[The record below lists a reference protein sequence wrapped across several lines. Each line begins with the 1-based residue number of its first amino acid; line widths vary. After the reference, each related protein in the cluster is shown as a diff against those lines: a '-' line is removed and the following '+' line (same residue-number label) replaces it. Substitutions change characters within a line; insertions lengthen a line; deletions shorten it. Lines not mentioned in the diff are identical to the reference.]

1 MSDYYR
7 ESVADLPLFNQA
19 ERARDAAM
27 AQVLEH
33 AGETWRHDAMTL
45 IRERLAGQ
53 EVLAEKFRVLC
64 EANGIRPHHC
74 NAWGGLT
81 AALVRAGVIEDTG
94 RVGKSRDP
102 RSHARRQPVWRV
114 VEDKLRRNSDGDY

>member
-1 MSDYYR
+1 MTAQLCD
-7 ESVADLPLFNQA
+7 VVDLPLFSQA
-19 ERARDAAM
+19 KRARDAAL

-33 AGETWRHDAMTL
+33 AGESWRNDAARL

-81 AALVRAGVIEDTG
+81 AALAKAGVIEDTG
-94 RVGKSRDP
+94 RVEKSRDP

-114 VEDKLRRNSDGDY
+114 VA

>member
-53 EVLAEKFRVLC
+53 EVLAEKFRSLC
-64 EANGIRPHHC
+64 EAAGIRPHHC

-81 AALVRAGVIEDTG
+81 AALVKAGVIEDTG
-94 RVGKSRDP
+94 RVEKSRDP

-114 VEDKLRRNSDGDY
+114 VQDTAASR

>member
-33 AGETWRHDAMTL
+33 AGESWRHDAMRL
-45 IRERLAGQ
+45 IRERLAGR
-53 EVLAEKFRVLC
+53 EVLAEEFRALC
-64 EANGIRPHHC
+64 EGAGIRPHHC

-81 AALVRAGVIEDTG
+81 AALVKAGVIEDTG
-94 RVGKSRDP
+94 RVEKSRDP

-114 VEDKLRRNSDGDY
+114 IQDTAASRI

>member
-1 MSDYYR
+1 MSDYYPDNT
-7 ESVADLPLFNQA
+7 AALPLFSQA

-33 AGETWRHDAMTL
+33 AGESWRHDAMRL
-45 IRERLAGQ
+45 IRERLAGR
-53 EVLAEKFRVLC
+53 EVLAEEFRALC
-64 EANGIRPHHC
+64 EGAGIRPHHC

-81 AALVRAGVIEDTG
+81 AALVKAGVIEDTG
-94 RVGKSRDP
+94 RVEKSRDP

-114 VEDKLRRNSDGDY
+114 I

>member
-7 ESVADLPLFNQA
+7 ETVADLPLFNQA

-45 IRERLAGQ
+45 IRDRLAGQ
-53 EVLAEKFRVLC
+53 EVLAEEFRALC
-64 EANGIRPHHC
+64 EAEGVKPHHC

-81 AALVRAGVIEDTG
+81 AALVKAGVIEDTG
-94 RVGKSRDP
+94 RVEKSRDP

-114 VEDKLRRNSDGDY
+114 MA

>member
-1 MSDYYR
+1 MSDYYPD
-7 ESVADLPLFNQA
+7 STASLPLFNQA
-19 ERARDAAM
+19 ERARDAAI

-33 AGETWRHDAMTL
+33 AGESWRHDAMRL

-81 AALVRAGVIEDTG
+81 AALVKAGVIEDTG
-94 RVGKSRDP
+94 RVEKSRDP

-114 VEDKLRRNSDGDY
+114 MQDTAASR

>member
-7 ESVADLPLFNQA
+7 ETTADLPLFNQP

-33 AGETWRHDAMTL
+33 AGETWRDEAMRL

-53 EVLAEKFRVLC
+53 EVLAEKFRALC
-64 EANGIRPHHC
+64 EGAGIRPHHC

-81 AALVRAGVIEDTG
+81 AALVKAGAIEDTG
-94 RVGKSRDP
+94 RVEKSRDP

-114 VEDKLRRNSDGDY
+114 MA

>member
-1 MSDYYR
+1 MTTTIDS
-7 ESVADLPLFNQA
+7 LPLFNQT
-19 ERARDAAM
+19 EGHRARDAGM
-27 AQVLEH
+27 AQVLGN
-33 AGETWRHDAMTL
+33 AGDSWRHDAMRL
-45 IRERLAGQ
+45 IRERLAGR
-53 EVLAEKFRVLC
+53 EVLAEEFRALC
-64 EANGIRPHHC
+64 EGEGIKPHHC

-114 VEDKLRRNSDGDY
+114 V

>member
-1 MSDYYR
+1 MI
-7 ESVADLPLFNQA
+7 ELHDLPLFNQP
-19 ERARDAAM
+19 EHARDAALH
-27 AQVLEH
+27 QVLEH
-33 AGETWRHDAMTL
+33 AGDSWRHDAMRL
-45 IRERLAGQ
+45 IRERLAGR
-53 EVLAEKFRVLC
+53 EVLAEEFRALC
-64 EANGIRPHHC
+64 EGEGIRPHHC

-114 VEDKLRRNSDGDY
+114 VGE

>member
-1 MSDYYR
+1 MTTAIDS
-7 ESVADLPLFNQA
+7 LPLFNQT
-19 ERARDAAM
+19 EGHRARDSGM
-27 AQVLEH
+27 AQVLGN
-33 AGETWRHDAMTL
+33 AGELWRNDALRL

-53 EVLAEKFRVLC
+53 EVLAEEFRALC
-64 EANGIRPHHC
+64 EAEGITPHHC

-94 RVGKSRDP
+94 RVGRSKDP

-114 VEDKLRRNSDGDY
+114 VEDKPRRNSDGDY

>member
-1 MSDYYR
+1 MTRTITATAEAVGEY
-7 ESVADLPLFNQA
+7 PLFAQP
-19 ERARDAAM
+19 ERARDAAL
-27 AQVLEH
+27 AQVLGN
-33 AGETWRHDAMTL
+33 AGESWRHDAMTL
-45 IRERLAGQ
+45 IRDRLAGQ
-53 EVLAEKFRVLC
+53 EVLAEEFRALC
-64 EANGIRPHHC
+64 EGEGIKPHHC

-114 VEDKLRRNSDGDY
+114 VGE

>member
-1 MSDYYR
+1 MSTAI
-7 ESVADLPLFNQA
+7 ESLPLFNQT
-19 ERARDAAM
+19 EGRSSRDAAL

-33 AGETWRHDAMTL
+33 AGESWRDDAARL

-53 EVLAEKFRVLC
+53 EVLAEEFRALC
-64 EANGIRPHHC
+64 VAEGIKPHHC

-81 AALVRAGVIEDTG
+81 NALVRAGVIEDTG
-94 RVGKSRDP
+94 RVAKSRDP

-114 VEDKLRRNSDGDY
+114 V